1 MRLIT
6 FLVIALILMPSLV
19 DAKTVVVKVDAQDL
33 VKGSF
38 ERGPYIVVNLPIP
51 EDVIGKR
58 LDAVILEVY
67 LDVAADEAV
76 GNEYVPS
83 VEVYPLTETNRG
95 DRAPNYSALHPTSR
109 PVAIGMRQR
118 VQVDIS
124 SIVRAW
130 IAQPT
135 TNFGLIIGSFS
146 GPVLDDLDVTNDVL
160 EGGYAIQAT
169 FVYQNRFGQRV
180 SSE

>member
-6 FLVIALILMPSLV
+6 VLVMALIVMPSLV
-19 DAKTVVVKVDAQDL
+19 GAKTVVVKVEAQEL

-38 ERGPYIVVNLPIP
+38 ERGSYIVVNLPIP

-58 LDAVILEVY
+58 LDAVILEFY

-83 VEVYPLTETNRG
+83 VEVYPLTEANRVG
-95 DRAPNYSALHPTSR
+95 RSPVYSALHPTSR
-109 PVAIGMRQR
+109 PVEIGVRQR

-124 SIVRAW
+124 SIVRGW
-130 IAQPT
+130 IAEPS
-135 TNFGLIIGSFS
+135 TNFGVIIGSFS
-146 GPVLDDLDVTNDVL
+146 GPLLDDLNVRSDVL
-160 EGGYAIQAT
+160 EGGFAIQAT
-169 FVYQNRFGQRV
+169 FFYQNRFGQRV